1 MGSEQEGM
9 WLPCVILK
17 MWKWKHAEPVFHAW
31 LSLVLVIIIIFLL
44 LLLVRPLFQ
53 TPTAGCVSL
62 FICVCVGYAEAQLRQ
77 YQRLTK
83 QIKPDMDNY
92 ERQREEWWD
101 FIYSHSTSEIMHTL
115 LKLVVIQDSR
125 LQDFNTE
132 ITMWLSAIVQNVK
145 KWKRKKSPYNLFTIF
160 QFLCLLVTRHLY
172 QWICLYWHH
181 IWCGTS
187 SLKAVVEVKSNEY

>member
-125 LQDFNTE
+125 LQEFKTSTLKSQCGSVQLSKMSRNGREKKVHT
-132 ITMWLSAIVQNVK
+132 TCSLYSNFYVSWLQDI
-145 KWKRKKSPYNLFTIF
+145 YT
-160 QFLCLLVTRHLY
+160 
-172 QWICLYWHH
+172 
-181 IWCGTS
+181 
-187 SLKAVVEVKSNEY
+187 NEYAFIDITSGVAHLHLKLLWK